1 VKNRRYALFAFVLV
15 ATVFIFQYAFLIP
28 QAETMKESIETKY
41 KTLLK
46 DRQFIGSAG
55 MTAANMNSLINETK
69 GIEDRVIQ
77 EKSDFLASAKLQGEV
92 SGIARQS
99 GLNVTTIRPVPTVK
113 LGKYIVVSVYF
124 EGSGDIKQMSGLLK
138 GIEDDKLLI
147 KVSKLGINIT
157 NMQNP
162 KDLKYKIQVAALAK
176 L

>member
-1 VKNRRYALFAFVLV
+1 M
-15 ATVFIFQYAFLIP
+15 VFIFQYAFLTP
-28 QAETMKESIETKY
+28 QSESMRESIETKY
-41 KTLLK
+41 KTLLR
-46 DRQFIGSAG
+46 DQQFMGSAG
-55 MTAANMNSLINETK
+55 MTTANMNALINETK
-69 GIEDRVIQ
+69 AIEDRLIQ

-99 GLNVTTIRPVPTVK
+99 GLNITTIRPVPAVK
-113 LGKYIVVSVYF
+113 FGKYSVISVYF
-124 EGSGDIKQMSGLLK
+124 EGSGNIKQMSDLLK

-147 KVSKLGINIT
+147 KVSKFSINIT

>member
-1 VKNRRYALFAFVLV
+1 VKNKRYTLFAVALVVAVFV
-15 ATVFIFQYAFLIP
+15 FQYAFLAP
-28 QAETMKESIETKY
+28 QAESMKESIEAKY
-41 KTLLK
+41 RTLLR
-46 DRQFIGSAG
+46 DEQFLGGAG
-55 MTAANMNSLINETK
+55 MTAANMNALINETK
-69 GIEDRVIQ
+69 GMEDRLIQ

-99 GLNVTTIRPVPTVK
+99 GLNVATIRPVPTVK
-113 LGKYIVVSVYF
+113 LGRYSVISVYF
-124 EGSGDIKQMSGLLK
+124 EGNGDIKQMSGLLK
-138 GIEDDKLLI
+138 GIEEDKLLI